1 MDCDGGVWCA
11 KMGTV
16 GSIRS
21 LLELL
26 WARGVAVGLCWGRSS
41 AGFAHSLRQCR
52 GGEALL
58 RAHWGSRAAELS
70 AEAAFPDADVP
81 ICVSSPPRTTLLC
94 PWESLMLH
102 AETKHKTCA
111 FISVVNVRAFLLWV
125 LFLHTPLP
133 ESSYSIQMPPN
144 RGESHTKGALLSA
157 VLSE

>member
-1 MDCDGGVWCA
+1 MCKNGDCGEHTFPLGA
-11 KMGTV
+11 AV
-16 GSIRS
+16 GSWCGCGA
-21 LLELL
+21 LLGTE
-26 WARGVAVGLCWGRSS
+26 
-41 AGFAHSLRQCR
+41 QCR
-52 GGEALL
+52 LCPFSEAVSGGEALL

>member
-1 MDCDGGVWCA
+1 M
-11 KMGTV
+11 
-16 GSIRS
+16 
-21 LLELL
+21 
-26 WARGVAVGLCWGRSS
+26 
-41 AGFAHSLRQCR
+41 
-52 GGEALL
+52 
-58 RAHWGSRAAELS
+58 ELS

-125 LFLHTPLP
+125 LFLHTPLS

-144 RGESHTKGALLSA
+144 RGESHAKGALLSA